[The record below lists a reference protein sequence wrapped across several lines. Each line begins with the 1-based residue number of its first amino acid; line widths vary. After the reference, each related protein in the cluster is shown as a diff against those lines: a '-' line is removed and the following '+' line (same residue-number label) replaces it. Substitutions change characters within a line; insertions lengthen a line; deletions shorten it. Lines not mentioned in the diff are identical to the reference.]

1 MKWNVRFHPDF
12 EDEFDELPVAVRRKL
27 YGYAKLLEEVG
38 PLLGRPWVDTLNGS
52 RYVNMKELRFT
63 ADGGVW
69 RVAFAFDSQR
79 RAVLLA
85 AGDKSRTEE
94 GQFYKR
100 LIDKADERF
109 DFAR

>member
-69 RVAFAFDSQR
+69 RVAFALTLSGEQCYSPPVTSLVPKKVNFTN
-79 RAVLLA
+79 
-85 AGDKSRTEE
+85 G
-94 GQFYKR
+94 
-100 LIDKADERF
+100 
-109 DFAR
+109 